1 MAASAAA
8 SSTPRTF
15 RQSAR
20 SGGHWPPRMRS
31 MHRLRQQ
38 TILRRRN
45 MICVPAEHR
54 PPKADV
60 ANNVRRYGGKP
71 TKGGHGAPPA

>member
-20 SGGHWPPRMRS
+20 SGGHWPPHMRS
-31 MHRLRQQ
+31 MHRLRRQ
-38 TILRRRN
+38 TILERLDG
-45 MICVPAEHR
+45 IGVPAERR
-54 PPKADV
+54 PPEADV
-60 ANNVRRYGGKP
+60 ARTARRYIRKP
-71 TKGGHGAPPA
+71 